1 MSGGTLEMERPA
13 KCFMHKRVLFLVL
26 VPGLL
31 LYAYVWSSYIHTTTM
46 DRQPPARA
54 VALFD
59 RCSVTHDLVRQRH
72 TIAMAPFK

>member
-1 MSGGTLEMERPA
+1 MERRA
-13 KCFMHKRVLFLVL
+13 QCFMRKRVLFLVL
-26 VPGLL
+26 VSGLL
-31 LYAYVWSSYIHTTTM
+31 LYAYVWSSYARTRSSSTTM

-59 RCSVTHDLVRQRH
+59 RCSVTRHLVRQRH